1 MKISDFIIDEN
12 MTVLDAVKAIDLN
25 GRGIAFICRENNLL
39 RF

>member
-25 GRGIAFICRENNLL
+25 GRGICCGFE
-39 RF
+39 

>member
-25 GRGIAFICRENNLL
+25 GTGKQICCGFE
-39 RF
+39 